1 MRQQRKEIINM
12 MFFSATS
19 VLQSFSPKLLRKA
32 LNCGQNERLPLWRD
46 LRNIKKKKKTLQTKS
61 LSLPLVCHIII
72 LLVSSNNNNNEIKE
86 L

>member
-46 LRNIKKKKKTLQTKS
+46 LRNIKKKKKNPTNQKS
-61 LSLPLVCHIII
+61 LSSIGLPHNHSVG
-72 LLVSSNNNNNEIKE
+72 IK
-86 L
+86 